1 MKVFSLSTLESE
13 PSDPKTFVGQ
23 ARLTRMNDA
32 ADRPHTNVY
41 RVAFEP
47 GARTHWHTH
56 TGPQLLQVIEG
67 TCRYQK
73 DGGAVREADVGD
85 LIAIEP
91 GERHWHGAGPTA
103 APAAPWPITTGGS
116 CSATWAMFSGSAS
129 P

>member
-1 MKVFSLSTLESE
+1 VKVFSLSTLDSE
-13 PSDPKTFVGQ
+13 PSDSKTFVGH
-23 ARLTRMNDA
+23 ARLTRMHDA

-47 GARTHWHTH
+47 GARTHWRTH

-91 GERHWHGAGPTA
+91 GERHWHGAGPDGPMTHVA
-103 APAAPWPITTGGS
+103 INIDAK
-116 CSATWAMFSGSAS
+116 AS
-129 P
+129 WFEAVTDLEYTRP

>member
-23 ARLTRMNDA
+23 ARLTRMNA
-32 ADRPHTNVY
+32 AAARPHTNVY

-47 GARTHWHTH
+47 GARTHWHTR

-67 TCRYQK
+67 TCRYQE
-73 DGGAVREADVGD
+73 DGGAVREAAVGD

-91 GERHWHGAGPTA
+91 GERHWHGAGPDGPMTHVA
-103 APAAPWPITTGGS
+103 INIDARTSWFEAVTDAQYAQS
-116 CSATWAMFSGSAS
+116 
-129 P
+129 